1 MKYKTVKP
9 FIKWAGGKSQLLND
23 IRAKYPEKIDK
34 YCEPFVGGGAVLL
47 DVLAN
52 CHPKEV
58 LINDINA
65 ELANTYS
72 QIKNSVDELIE
83 MLSEMQET
91 FWAKND
97 NDRKVM
103 YLAKRERFNDLKV
116 NGDEQINLEK
126 AALFI
131 FLNKT
136 CFNGLYRVNRKGL
149 FNVPIGLYKKPPIC
163 DAENLRLISGL
174 LKNVQ
179 IKCGDYSK
187 CADFIDENTFVYID
201 PPYRPL
207 TATAS
212 FTSYSENEFGDK
224 QQIEL
229 GKFVDEISAKGA
241 KVLISNSDPKN
252 SDESDSFFDDLYSN
266 YTIIRVSAKRMINS
280 KATGRGSVN
289 ELLICNC

>member
-52 CHPKEV
+52 FQPKEV

-103 YLAKRERFNDLKV
+103 YFAKRERFNDLKV

-149 FNVPIGLYKKPPIC
+149 FNVPIGSYKKPPIC
-163 DAENLRLISGL
+163 DAENLKLISGL

-280 KATGRGSVN
+280 KATGRGSIN